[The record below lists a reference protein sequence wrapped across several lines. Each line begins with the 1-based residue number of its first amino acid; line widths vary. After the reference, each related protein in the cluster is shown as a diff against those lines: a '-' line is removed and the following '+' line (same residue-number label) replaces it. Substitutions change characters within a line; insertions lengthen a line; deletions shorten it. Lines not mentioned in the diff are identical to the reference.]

1 MSDEEKRKCHAIIHS
16 HAVAAAAG
24 NLLPV
29 PSTGLA
35 ADTITMTTM
44 AMTLAG
50 IFGSS
55 ITEAVARN
63 MAINALTATI
73 KKQAVKTVVKE
84 AVKIVPFLGQIIAPS
99 ISVAMLESAGWSL
112 ANQLSKERTN

>member
-29 PSTGLA
+29 PGTGLA

-44 AMTLAG
+44 AMTLASV
-50 IFGSS
+50 FGSS
-55 ITEAVARN
+55 IPEAVARN
-63 MAINALTATI
+63 MAIIAISANNESI
-73 KKQAVKTVVKE
+73 K
-84 AVKIVPFLGQIIAPS
+84 S
-99 ISVAMLESAGWSL
+99 
-112 ANQLSKERTN
+112 

>member
-1 MSDEEKRKCHAIIHS
+1 
-16 HAVAAAAG
+16 
-24 NLLPV
+24 
-29 PSTGLA
+29 
-35 ADTITMTTM
+35 MTTM
-44 AMTLAG
+44 AMALASV
-50 IFGSS
+50 FGSS
-55 ITEAVARN
+55 IPEAVARN

-73 KKQAVKTVVKE
+73 KKK